1 VSRRLPSQA
10 VCELFD
16 LLEDVV
22 FWIKDRGGRYQWVNV
37 TNFLNL
43 GLSRREIAKAPAGMP
58 TARAMAW
65 AEDQVKRALQG
76 RLETKG
82 R

>member
-1 VSRRLPSQA
+1 
-10 VCELFD
+10 
-16 LLEDVV
+16 V
-22 FWIKDRGGRYQWVNV
+22 FWIKDHAGRYQWVNV

-43 GLSRREIAKAPAGMP
+43 GLSRREIVKALAGMP

-65 AEDQVKRALQG
+65 AEDQVKLALQG

>member
-1 VSRRLPSQA
+1 MSRRLPSQA

-22 FWIKDRGGRYQWVNV
+22 FWIKDRGGRY
-37 TNFLNL
+37 
-43 GLSRREIAKAPAGMP
+43 EIAEAPAGMP